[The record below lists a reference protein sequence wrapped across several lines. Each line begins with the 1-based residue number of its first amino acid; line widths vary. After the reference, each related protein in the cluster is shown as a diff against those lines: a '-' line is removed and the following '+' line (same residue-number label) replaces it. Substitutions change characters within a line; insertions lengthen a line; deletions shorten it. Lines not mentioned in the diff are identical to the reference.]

1 MRQHSSPRDGAAQPH
16 VARPEFRY
24 SERMRKLNPEIAL
37 GFAVATIFWI
47 SVLAWQSSETTISSE
62 FFSAKL
68 TDWLLAAL
76 TFFLVVFTY
85 RLWRSTDKLWVAGEK
100 QIAVARDSADA
111 AKEAADAARDQT
123 LNFAKLERPYLY
135 IFNARGLNIDHDQE
149 DPFHFLNYSVA
160 NYGKTPA
167 LVETASIGINVGVA
181 PKQPDAVVGWHD
193 FLVSP
198 LFVTGERRDN
208 PTESIP
214 DDIGIGE
221 YADENTGP
229 FPVPELEGED
239 EFFFWI
245 KIKYSGP
252 FSKDHETS
260 ACWRWD
266 SNSHR
271 LVLYDKHNS
280 QT

>member
-1 MRQHSSPRDGAAQPH
+1 
-16 VARPEFRY
+16 
-24 SERMRKLNPEIAL
+24 MRKLNPEIAL

-181 PKQPDAVVGWHD
+181 PKQPDAVIGWHD

-221 YADENTGP
+221 YAD
-229 FPVPELEGED
+229 V
-239 EFFFWI
+239 
-245 KIKYSGP
+245 S
-252 FSKDHETS
+252 
-260 ACWRWD
+260 
-266 SNSHR
+266 
-271 LVLYDKHNS
+271 
-280 QT
+280 

>member
-1 MRQHSSPRDGAAQPH
+1 ML
-16 VARPEFRY
+16 VKFRI
-24 SERMRKLNPEIAL
+24 PEIFFGAL
-37 GFAVATIFWI
+37 LTVAIFAMGFVVA
-47 SVLAWQSSETTISSE
+47 SSMPPQSQQIEKVDHPE
-62 FFSAKL
+62 
-68 TDWLLAAL
+68 AANDGVER
-76 TFFLVVFTY
+76 T
-85 RLWRSTDKLWVAGEK
+85 AEK
-100 QIAVARDSADA
+100 QIAYYTKWLAWFTLALVAVSGIQGYFLLRADKTA
-111 AKEAADAARDQT
+111 RIAADAARDQT

-135 IFNARGLNIDHDQE
+135 IFNASGLKIDHDQE
-149 DPFHFLNYSVA
+149 DPFYYLKYSVA

-167 LVETASIGINVGVA
+167 RIESASIGINVGVE

-208 PTESIP
+208 PSESVPEGIE
-214 DDIGIGE
+214 IGE
-221 YADENTGP
+221 YGDENIGP
-229 FPVPELEGED
+229 YDVPALKGE
-239 EFFFWI
+239 EQFFFWI
-245 KIKYSGP
+245 KIKYGGP

-271 LVLYDKHNS
+271 LVLYEKHNS